1 MKAIVIGNSPS
12 VLEYEYGKFID
23 EYFDVVIRCNWYRIE
38 GFEKYVG
45 TKTDVWSFR
54 HSPEFIDA
62 VSGQLETHRLD
73 DTIHDVNQYWIRTAG
88 PPSATWTPPWTKEKV
103 DYELK
108 ELAKLGHDI
117 FDKFKV
123 ETNAKLGYLR
133 LLQNID
139 MTKVTN
145 VFGTDSNCIGLQ
157 LVKIACDKYDE
168 VWSFGNTFYT
178 ENIPNKKGRYHYYD
192 LEDPTSRLDREGRRV
207 HNYNKEMEVLKG
219 LNVKILEYENIK

>member
-62 VSGQLETHRLD
+62 VAGKSETHRLD

-88 PPSATWTPPWTKEKV
+88 PPAQNWTPPWTKEKV
-103 DYELK
+103 DYELQ
-108 ELAKLGHDI
+108 ELKKQWNPKSGGI
-117 FDKFKV
+117 F
-123 ETNAKLGYLR
+123 TKLGYLR
-133 LLQNID
+133 LLENID
-139 MTKVTN
+139 MTKVTH

-178 ENIPNKKGRYHYYD
+178 ENVPNKKGRYHYYD
-192 LEDPTSRLDREGRRV
+192 LEDSTSRLDREGRRV
-207 HNYNKEMEVLKG
+207 HDYNQEMKVLKG